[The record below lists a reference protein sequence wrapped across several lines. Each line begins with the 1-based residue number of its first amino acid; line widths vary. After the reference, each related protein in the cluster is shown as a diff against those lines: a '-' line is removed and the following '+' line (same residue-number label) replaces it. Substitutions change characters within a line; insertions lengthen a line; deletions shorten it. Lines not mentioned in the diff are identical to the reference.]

1 MAASCNLGT
10 DVGGTFT
17 DLAWCTPS
25 GELHCFKVPSTPS
38 RPGQSILEGVDE
50 LFGALTPDVAT
61 WRNVHHTHSSTV
73 ATNALIER
81 RGARIGLITTAGF
94 RDVFEL
100 QRLAI
105 PHPMRFDFRRPEPLV
120 PRALVREVR
129 GRIGPDGG
137 ELEPLDEADVVEAAR
152 ALQDAG
158 VDIAVVGLIHSYRNP
173 AHEQQARD
181 IVARH
186 GLRLRLEL
194 SSEIWP
200 QAREYERSVLTAL
213 NASIRPIVEAYLDRL
228 TAGLAE
234 RGLALPPRVAR
245 SNGGAELATTLRG
258 RPVVA
263 LLSGPA
269 AGVAGAAATAE
280 DADWTAAD
288 LMTLDVG
295 GTSADIGVIRAGR
308 PVLSSEEQV
317 GDFPVLVPTIAVS
330 SIGAG
335 GGSIIWLDPTGSLK
349 VGPRSVGADPGP
361 ACYGTGSLIPA
372 LTDAFLVA
380 GLLEPGQRLGGKLA
394 LRMAPARAALDALAR
409 QIGIGVE
416 EVADGAIRVATALMA
431 AEASRVLARRGVD
444 APSFRMVA
452 FGGAGPLM
460 AALLADEIGIDA
472 ILIPPVPGALS
483 ALGAARADIEGDL
496 VQPVYRRLHDL
507 SADALAQ
514 RFRALAEQAQGWAAE
529 QTAQLPVRAVR
540 VEYAADMRY
549 EGQGYD
555 VTVAFETTWLERGDA
570 DADCRGFPCRAS
582 RRLRPCQRAG
592 GGVAEGIARAHRR
605 RDAEGARVS
614 PRRMTAAVRDAT
626 TRPVRLFGRTF
637 DARVVGR
644 ASLARRWRAGGT
656 RDRQPDGYDDP
667 DPARLERAHRA
678 IGRTWCWSARHDRR
692 RHHRGVRQPVQGD
705 RRRDGMGGAALL
717 AHHVR
722 QGDAGLRRRAGDR
735 GGRDV
740 RLALWQRRDA
750 R

>member
-1 MAASCNLGT
+1 MQAGCNLGT

-38 RPGQSILEGVDE
+38 QPGHSILVGVDE
-50 LFGALTPDVAT
+50 LFGSLAPDAET
-61 WRNVHHTHSSTV
+61 WQGVHHTHSSTV

-81 RGARIGLITTAGF
+81 RGARIGLLTTAGF
-94 RDVFEL
+94 RDVLEL

-105 PHPMRFDFRRPEPLV
+105 PHPMRFDSRRPEPLI

-129 GRIGPDGG
+129 GRIGPDGS
-137 ELEPLDEADVVEAAR
+137 ELDPLDEADVLAAVR
-152 ALQDAG
+152 SLERAG
-158 VDIAVVGLIHSYRNP
+158 VDIAVVMFIHSYRNP
-173 AHEQQARD
+173 AHEQQARE
-181 IVARH
+181 IARRH
-186 GLRLRLEL
+186 GLQMRLEL

-200 QAREYERSVLTAL
+200 QAREYERCVLTAL
-213 NASIRPIVEAYLDRL
+213 NASIRPTVEAYLDRL
-228 TAGLAE
+228 TMGLAK
-234 RGLALPPRVAR
+234 RGLGLPPRVAR
-245 SNGGAELATTLRG
+245 SNGGAELASTLRE

-269 AGVAGAAATAE
+269 AGVAGAAASAE
-280 DADWTAAD
+280 DAGWESAD

-295 GTSADIGVIRAGR
+295 GTSADIGVIRNGR

-317 GDFPVLVPTIAVS
+317 GEFPVLVPTIAVS

-361 ACYGTGSLIPA
+361 ACYGTGSLVPA

-380 GLLEPGQRLGGKLA
+380 GLLAAGQRLGGKLA
-394 LRMAPARAALDALAR
+394 LRMEPARAALDTLAR
-409 QIGIGVE
+409 RIGNSVE

-496 VQPVYRRLHDL
+496 VQPVYRRLHL
-507 SADALAQ
+507 LATDALTQ
-514 RFRALAEQAQGWAAE
+514 RFRQLADQARDWAAE
-529 QTAQLPVRAVR
+529 QTARLPVREVR

-555 VTVAFETTWLERGDA
+555 VTVPLDTTWLQAGDA
-570 DADCRGFPCRAS
+570 DAIAASFHVAHRAVYGHANE
-582 RRLRPCQRAG
+582 Q
-592 GGVAEGIARAHRR
+592 AEVWMKELRAHVI
-605 RDAEGARVS
+605 GVMPKARVVVA
-614 PRRMTAAVRDAT
+614 PDDTHDLGAARRQ
-626 TRPVRLFGRTF
+626 VRLFGGVF
-637 DARVVGR
+637 DAAVRSRSALPAG
-644 ASLARRWRAGGT
+644 ASLAGPAIVYQMDTTTLIPPGWQARAVRSG
-656 RDRQPDGYDDP
+656 
-667 DPARLERAHRA
+667 ALVLER
-678 IGRTWCWSARHDRR
+678 T
-692 RHHRGVRQPVQGD
+692 P
-705 RRRDGMGGAALL
+705 
-717 AHHVR
+717 
-722 QGDAGLRRRAGDR
+722 
-735 GGRDV
+735 
-740 RLALWQRRDA
+740 
-750 R
+750 